1 MRNKKGARGVKD
13 AERLSMGGLT
23 ACPNYSK
30 GGLKMQHIVP
40 AKWRTGRPE
49 EDGEYLVIDR
59 FRRRTTLNFTVEGG
73 WNTHRSYSGE
83 LYAEHALG
91 DDSVRFWLDVEDP
104 EVTP

>member
-1 MRNKKGARGVKD
+1 MKD

-59 FRRRTTLNFTVEGG
+59 FRRRTTLIFTVKGG
-73 WNTHRSYSGE
+73 WNTFHDYDGE
-83 LYAEHALG
+83 VNTSHTMP
-91 DDSVRFWLDVEDP
+91 DDSVLMWLDVEDP
-104 EVTP
+104 QEVTP

>member
-40 AKWRTGRPE
+40 AEWRTGRPE
-49 EDGEYLVIDR
+49 KDGEYLIIDR
-59 FRRRTTLNFTVEGG
+59 CYERDTMSFTVEGG
-73 WNTHRSYSGE
+73 WNTFWTHLGE

-91 DDSVRFWLDVEDP
+91 DDSVRLWLDVEDP

>member
-1 MRNKKGARGVKD
+1 MKD

-40 AKWRTGRPE
+40 AEWRTGRPE
-49 EDGEYLVIDR
+49 KDGIYLIIDR
-59 FRRRTTLNFTVEGG
+59 CYERDTMNFTVEGG
-73 WNTHRSYSGE
+73 WNTHWSYLGK
-83 LYAEHALG
+83 LYAESALG

-104 EVTP
+104 QEVTP